1 MMVTVFVLLGLG
13 VSATAMSQ
21 LTQIR
26 LTEAVNRNWRGA
38 YDILVNP
45 SRERATSGAA
55 RTSGLIE
62 PDFLTYGGHGGIS
75 FSQLAAIRRIPG
87 VAVAAP
93 VATVGYIMSDAAAP
107 HVYVSRSRL
116 PRRPTLYRISLR
128 VTTSDGVH
136 RFTMQRQTAEF
147 VLGPASPSVL
157 AGLKPMPRPFLNSD
171 PSTSGDRGGVDLG
184 LLPIPPPVTPV
195 VAVDP
200 RAEQQLFGR
209 TFGFLKAL
217 RVRKSMLRLE
227 SFPES
232 RIPREFP
239 VSNGILGSLKDAAA
253 HGGSIAASAGGVY
266 PKEPV
271 VPIVVS
277 SHLSY
282 PLRLTLTVNRVGRPL
297 PSIPDSR
304 TEPVYKALAVAAQE
318 AGPGVTRIGT
328 TSENMSGELRAY
340 EPPSLTLIWPG
351 GSSGKGTGYLGGPQ
365 SNLATQLARRAT
377 YTQEADPRRSAP
389 AYRIK
394 PLGLVGPNGQ
404 AGSSTAQEPGL
415 VGVNAQGN
423 ARSYRR
429 FTSVPFA
436 VAPTFHRPKGV
447 QGDPVQAF
455 LLAPV
460 GTFDL
465 GKLRLPANPLNHVP
479 LGAYEPTSALLPR
492 RPGQRARRLTPTEN
506 PLGFL
511 TGPPEVITNID
522 QASLLRGP
530 NPIDAIRVRVA
541 GLSGFDAA
549 GRAKVEQVAS
559 RIAQLGLDARIVAG
573 SSPRPVDVYVPRY
586 LPDGKDLG
594 WVEENWTSLGAAQA
608 ASSALSGAEK
618 ALLVLSVAL
627 ALLLAVTVSSV
638 GVEAGARDVR
648 IWRSLGWGRWRML
661 WWLVSDAAVGALV
674 VAGAAVVAAALGHG
688 AQGLVVL
695 GLVLGAS
702 LFGTQLAFAAL
713 LLRRQLA
720 SATATERLPRGHR
733 STLGRASTRTAPL
746 AIARRSV
753 LRQARIGALIAGGV
767 ALSAIVVALGVAAL
781 HSAARSAGDSLL
793 GGYLNTELLAFH
805 AVSLALLVL
814 GGLAM
819 TAIATRAWQR
829 RRSGE
834 VASFAALGWER
845 KQVLMQLRLERAL
858 LAGVS
863 IIFALVVAA
872 VLHATGVSIGGLLV
886 LPIVLILC
894 SSYVAV
900 AELPTRRFVNRRWA
914 T

>member
-1 MMVTVFVLLGLG
+1 MLVTVLVLLGLG

-38 YDILVNP
+38 YDILISP

-93 VATVGYIMSDAAAP
+93 VTTVGYIVSDDAAP
-107 HVYVSRSRL
+107 HVYISRSRL
-116 PRRPTLYRISLR
+116 PRRPALYRVSLR

-147 VLGPASPSVL
+147 VLGPASPSEL
-157 AGLKPMPRPFLNSD
+157 AGLKPMPRPFLDSD

-209 TFGFLKAL
+209 SFGFLKAL
-217 RVRKSMLRLE
+217 LIRRSKLRLA

-232 RIPREFP
+232 RIPHDFP
-239 VSNGILGSLKDAAA
+239 VSAGELGSLKDAAA
-253 HGGSIAASAGGVY
+253 QGGSIAASAGGVY

-277 SHLSY
+277 NHLSY
-282 PLRLTLTVNRVGRPL
+282 PLRLTLTVNRVGRSL

-304 TEPVYKALAVAAQE
+304 IQPVDKALAIAAQE
-318 AGPGVTRIGT
+318 AGPGVKRIGT
-328 TSENMSGELRAY
+328 ISENVSGELRAY

-351 GSSGKGTGYLGGPQ
+351 GSSGQGTGYLGGPQ
-365 SNLATQLARRAT
+365 SNVATQLARRAT
-377 YTQEADPRRSAP
+377 YTQETRGRRSVP

-404 AGSSTAQEPGL
+404 AGSSTAQEPAL

-423 ARSYRR
+423 TQSYRR

-436 VAPTFHRPKGV
+436 VAPTLHRPKGV

-460 GTFDL
+460 GNFDFR
-465 GKLRLPANPLNHVP
+465 KLRLPTNPLNHVP
-479 LGAYEPTSALLPR
+479 LGAYEPTSALLLPR
-492 RPGQRARRLTPTEN
+492 RSGQGTRRLSPTEN

-522 QASLLRGP
+522 QASLLRGRD
-530 NPIDAIRVRVA
+530 PIDAVRVRVA

-549 GRAKVEQVAS
+549 ARARVEQVAS

-573 SSPRPVDVYVPRY
+573 SSPRTVDVYVPKY

-618 ALLVLSVAL
+618 ALLVLSVVL

-638 GVEAGARDVR
+638 DVEAGARDVR
-648 IWRSLGWGRWRML
+648 IWRSLGWGRRRML
-661 WWLVSDAAVGALV
+661 WWLVSDAVVGACL

-688 AQGLVVL
+688 AQGLVVF

-702 LFGTQLAFAAL
+702 LVATQLFLAAL
-713 LLRRQLA
+713 LLRRQLTSEIA
-720 SATATERLPRGHR
+720 DRSGRRHR
-733 STLGRASTRTAPL
+733 RRSGRASTRVTPL

-767 ALSAIVVALGVAAL
+767 ALCAIVVALGVGAL
-781 HSAARSAGDSLL
+781 RSAARSAGDSLL
-793 GGYLNTELLAFH
+793 GGYLNTELFAFH
-805 AVSLALLVL
+805 AVSLALLVV
-814 GGLAM
+814 GGLAT

-845 KQVLMQLRLERAL
+845 ERVLMQLRLERAL
-858 LAGVS
+858 LAATS
-863 IIFALVVAA
+863 IVFALVVAA
-872 VLHATGVSIGGLLV
+872 GLHATGVGVGGLLV
-886 LPIVLILC
+886 LPIVLVLC

-900 AELPTRRFVNRRWA
+900 AELPTRRFVSRRWA
-914 T
+914 A